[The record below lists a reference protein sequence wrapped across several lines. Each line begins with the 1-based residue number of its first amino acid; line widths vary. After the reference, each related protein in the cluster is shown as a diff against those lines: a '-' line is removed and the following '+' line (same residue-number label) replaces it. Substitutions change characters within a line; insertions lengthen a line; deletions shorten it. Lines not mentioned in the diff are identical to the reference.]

1 MRNWI
6 YAVWGTHNLS
16 ENACMGKNFILQKG
30 KAKMQLLEVKR
41 RFTLKKKLSIFL
53 GMLWILHHLR
63 SFADKLE

>member
-1 MRNWI
+1 
-6 YAVWGTHNLS
+6 
-16 ENACMGKNFILQKG
+16 MGKNFILQKG